1 MVAVTARAAPAAERS
16 AFETIYREHA
26 DRVFGLL
33 TKLLGPDR
41 EREDLLQ
48 ETFIRLHGALP
59 RFRGDCSMAT
69 FVYRIATRVAVDH
82 MRRRRPPLAPDDFA
96 EEVDRG
102 LTPAEH
108 VARCEQLARAIGM
121 LAQLSPKHR
130 VAFVL
135 REVMG
140 LSHEEIGT
148 IVEAHPAAARMR
160 VAKAKRVLGKL
171 AEEEER

>member
-1 MVAVTARAAPAAERS
+1 MVAVTVRAASADAAS
-16 AFETIYREHA
+16 AFEAIYREHA
-26 DRVFGLL
+26 ERVFALL
-33 TKLLGPDR
+33 TRLLGPDR

-59 RFRGDCSMAT
+59 RFRGDCSMTT
-69 FVYRIATRVAVDH
+69 FVYRITTRVAIDH
-82 MRRRRPPLAPDDFA
+82 MRRRRPLAASDFSD
-96 EEVDRG
+96 EVDAG

-108 VARCEQLARAIGM
+108 VARCEQLARAVGL

-148 IVEAHPAAARMR
+148 IVEAQPAAARMR
-160 VAKAKRVLGKL
+160 VAKAKRVLAKL
-171 AEEEER
+171 TAKEDR